1 MNIGTDTMDSNL
13 EMSVINIFKS
23 VMPHKVWNNM
33 LDSVYF
39 VTEKYVSKL
48 TVPQRQ
54 SKYT

>member
-13 EMSVINIFKS
+13 EMSVIKIFKS
-23 VMPHKVWNNM
+23 VMPHKAWNNM

-48 TVPQRQ
+48 TVPQWQ